1 LFIQTEQTPNPST
14 LKFLPGRVVMG
25 EGMRDFRDADEA
37 GASPLAAE
45 IFSVDGVARVYFGPD
60 FLTVGKTADAALRLT
75 FDLTDG
81 SIARIASVIERERR
95 CCPFLDFVLE
105 IPAAADSVTLTVS
118 GPDGTS
124 ELFRTLAAELDR
136 GPATSAG

>member
-1 LFIQTEQTPNPST
+1 MDGTPIACRLTPEELRRAASE
-14 LKFLPGRVVMG
+14 LLPGLLRSARTAVP
-25 EGMRDFRDADEA
+25 ADS
-37 GASPLAAE
+37 G
-45 IFSVDGVARVYFGPD
+45 
-60 FLTVGKTADAALRLT
+60 LRLT

>member
-1 LFIQTEQTPNPST
+1 MDATPIACRLTPEE
-14 LKFLPGRVVMG
+14 LRRAAGELLPGLLRSARTV
-25 EGMRDFRDADEA
+25 
-37 GASPLAAE
+37 AA
-45 IFSVDGVARVYFGPD
+45 
-60 FLTVGKTADAALRLT
+60 ADAALRLT
-75 FDLTDG
+75 LDPTDG
-81 SIARIASVIERERR
+81 SIRRIASVIERERR